1 MSKSVE
7 DHHVDF
13 LKLQWQ
19 ENRDTAQLRKW
30 IAATTNPVSDDLRAL
45 LVEVLKDHH
54 RLQRRKE
61 QRVMPERGAY
71 LLAQMQMYRNLFM
84 DPANFAKRMSTPEE
98 KFSESDALAMAKQ
111 LMAECGYCKPD
122 SAKFPETKGEI
133 TRAVKMATMHCFRL
147 TEKQLRTILEKK

>member
-13 LKLQWQ
+13 LKLQWR
-19 ENRDTAQLRKW
+19 ENGDTAELRKW
-30 IAATTNPVSDDLRAL
+30 IADSTNPVSDDLRAL

-71 LLAQMQMYRNLFM
+71 LLAQMQMYRKLFT
-84 DPANFAKRMSTPEE
+84 DPIQFE
-98 KFSESDALAMAKQ
+98 MAKQ
-111 LMAECGYCKPD
+111 LLIDCGYWRSGSQKI
-122 SAKFPETKGEI
+122 PETKGEI

-147 TEKQLRTILEKK
+147 TEKQLRTILEEK